1 MHIEPIAG
9 GRLRIWLSE
18 SEWQRERENRREL
31 TRLVRR
37 AYAAAGHRPTG
48 RLTVEMIPVEG
59 GGLMLVSP
67 AHRPRR
73 LPAVY
78 WLTEEGLLGLARQ
91 WPRAVAGEEAPH
103 LALYEGEGGYALAVY
118 PLTPL
123 TAAHQRLL
131 TEYGTLWGQGQAAA
145 AHWGEYGRP
154 IAAGA
159 VFTARVPR
167 LPAPEDPSR

>member
-1 MHIEPIAG
+1 MHIEPIEG

-18 SEWQRERENRREL
+18 SEWQEERENRREL

-37 AYAAAGHRPTG
+37 AYAAAGHHPTG

-59 GGLMLVSP
+59 GGLMLVTP

-78 WLTEEGLLGLARQ
+78 WLTEEGLLGLAHQ
-91 WPRAVAGEEAPH
+91 WPRTVGGEEAPH

-118 PLTPL
+118 PLVPL

-131 TEYGTLWGQGQAAA
+131 TEYGTLWGWGEGAA
-145 AHWGEYGRP
+145 AHWGEYGRLV
-154 IAAGA
+154 AAGA

-167 LPAPEDPSR
+167 LPASGDPPH